1 MRRLIAVAM
10 TCALSLTFVA
20 VPTSRAA
27 TIASTW
33 PVGKAPFGLA
43 LDSSTG
49 KIYVAN
55 SETAMPDGTGRI
67 SVVDPASGTVASL
80 TTTLSAN
87 FVLVD
92 AAARRLYSSNTNFSA
107 SQSSIDAFDL
117 DTGIRLPSVTGGGL
131 SLALDSAS
139 GRLFAG
145 GTKLTVIDTST
156 FTVVATMDPP
166 SLGGAWF
173 GVALDPARDQLYL
186 TDSNPTTPRLFVFRE
201 HDLAPIGQVTLSGV
215 ARYAVAIA
223 PHGDVL
229 VGGSD
234 PNGGSFPGSVLQV
247 IDPVSLSVVHATSLP
262 GLPAGI
268 AFAPVRD
275 RVYVSDMS
283 GRRVYGLNDG
293 TYEVAET
300 LERLPFS
307 PGQPLFHSDGRL
319 YLPNMNSGASA
330 DSTLVGLDLANHAP
344 IFRSVVLS
352 ATAPRTNDTLSV
364 SADAY
369 DPDISPSISGAP
381 VTLTYEWS
389 RNGVVLA
396 ASGATLELSVGGNG
410 DRGDT
415 ISVRVTAS
423 DGQLTSTATASVV
436 VANTAPTVAVSLS
449 SSAPKTN
456 EMLTGTAVGTDTD
469 GDALTYTYTW
479 RVNGVVRRTATVTES
494 TDRLDLKDKGN
505 GDKGDVVT
513 VTVTASDG
521 AGTSSPATASATVR

>member
-1 MRRLIAVAM
+1 MRRFVAVAL
-10 TCALSLTFVA
+10 TCALAFTFIGT
-20 VPTSRAA
+20 PTSHAA
-27 TIASTW
+27 TIASSW

-43 LDSSTG
+43 FDATNG
-49 KIYVAN
+49 KVYVAN

-67 SVVDPASGTVASL
+67 SVVDPATGTVSGL
-80 TTTLSAN
+80 STSLSAN

-92 AAARRLYSSNTNFSA
+92 AAARRLYSSNTTYSA
-107 SQSSIDAFDL
+107 GQSSVDAFDL
-117 DTGIRLPSVTGGGL
+117 ETGLRSSSVSGGGL
-131 SLALDSAS
+131 SLALDGAS

-145 GTKLTVIDTST
+145 GTRLAVIDTST
-156 FTVVATMDPP
+156 FTVVGTMDPP
-166 SLGGAWF
+166 SPGGAWF
-173 GVALDPARDQLYL
+173 GVAVDPTRDRLYL
-186 TDSNPTTPRLFVFRE
+186 TDSNPTTPRLFVFSE
-201 HDLAPIGQVTLSGV
+201 HDLTPLGQVPLSGV
-215 ARYAVAIA
+215 ARYGLAVDAN
-223 PHGDVL
+223 GKVL
-229 VGGSD
+229 VAGSD
-234 PNGGSFPGSVLQV
+234 PNGGSFPASVLDV
-247 IDPVSLSVVHATSLP
+247 IDPETLSIVHTTSLP
-262 GLPAGI
+262 GLAAGI
-268 AFAPVRD
+268 AFAPVRG

-283 GRRVYGLNDG
+283 GRRVYGLTEG
-293 TYEVAET
+293 YEVAET
-300 LERLPFS
+300 IERLSFT

-319 YLPNMNSGASA
+319 YLPNVNSGANA
-330 DSTLVGLDLANHAP
+330 DSTLVALDLANHAP
-344 IFRSVVLS
+344 IFRSMALS
-352 ATAPRTNDTLSV
+352 PTAPRTNDTLSV

-456 EMLTGTAVGTDTD
+456 EMLTGTALGTDTD

-479 RVNGVVRRTATVTES
+479 RVNGVVMRTATVTDT
-494 TDRLDLKDKGN
+494 TDRFDLKAKGN

-513 VTVTASDG
+513 LTVTAFDG